1 MSSVTAMIELSNVTV
16 QAQGKV
22 LLHIPQ
28 LTVAPGERVA
38 VLGRN
43 GAGKSTLLRVLNG
56 FVKPVE
62 GIVRVNGHT
71 VYPQPKSPALRHLRA
86 DIGQVLQ
93 GLHLVPRLT
102 VLENVLVGGLHRMPK
117 VRSWCRIFN
126 AGEIAQAQAALAA
139 VNAQHLANTRADR
152 LSGGERQKVAIARL
166 LMQAPQ
172 LVLADEP
179 TAALDPTAADEVCEL
194 LVKASTGT
202 TLLTVVHQVELVPRL
217 ADRVLGLQQGQLVMD
232 CPVSQLG
239 QHQLDTL
246 YV

>member
-1 MSSVTAMIELSNVTV
+1 MSVVPTMIELRDVSV

-28 LTVAPGERVA
+28 LSVSAGERVA

-56 FVKPVE
+56 FVKPE
-62 GIVRVNGHT
+62 SGTVRVNGSQ
-71 VYPQPKSPALRHLRA
+71 VYPFTAQTSLKQVRA

-93 GLHLVPRLT
+93 GLHLVPRLS
-102 VLENVLVGGLHRMPK
+102 VLENVLVGGVHRMP
-117 VRSWCRIFN
+117 VFRSWCRIFN
-126 AGEIAQAQAALAA
+126 AGEIAQAQAALTA
-139 VNAQHLANTRADR
+139 VNALHLANTRADR
-152 LSGGERQKVAIARL
+152 LSGGERQKVAIARM
-166 LMQAPQ
+166 LMQAPR

-179 TAALDPTAADEVCEL
+179 TAALDPTAADEVCDL

-217 ADRVLGLQQGQLVMD
+217 ANRVLGLQHGQLVLD
-232 CPVSQLG
+232 CPVN
-239 QHQLDTL
+239 QLDQQQLDAL
-246 YV
+246 YA